1 MTPDAAPGTPLDL
14 SALRGLHLPTGGGG
28 AVQAELAA
36 AIALGF
42 AAALLVGLIRV
53 IRTRRSAT
61 VRRAALRELTLTQ
74 GLPPEARRVAQAQ
87 LLRRVVRTLEGEAA
101 AGARGLTWASTL
113 DRTFA
118 TELFSRGP
126 GRVLVDGLYRRP
138 DATDPA
144 ALDAELGRLFARI
157 RA

>member
-1 MTPDAAPGTPLDL
+1 MTPEAAPGAPIDL

-28 AVQAELAA
+28 ALQGDLLAA
-36 AIALGF
+36 VALGF

-53 IRTRRSAT
+53 IRARRGAT

-87 LLRRVVRTLEGEAA
+87 LLRRVVRTVSGEAA
-101 AGARGLTWASTL
+101 AGARGPDWAATL

-118 TELFSRGP
+118 TDLFSRGA
-126 GRVLVDGLYRRP
+126 GRALVDGLYRRP
-138 DATDPA
+138 EPSDPS